1 MSFFFD
7 KIMKVETFIMAHNEE
22 FLMPY
27 LLRHYT
33 LFSDVV
39 ILENNSTDRTVEIAE
54 GFPRTKVLRL
64 KTDDVKDNQWIVDIK
79 NSIYKDSKA
88 DYVIVVDA
96 DEFVYHEDILSILQI
111 AKSNGAD
118 IVLTNWYEM
127 CSPFLPSG
135 QGQIYDEIKTGHLG
149 AGKVNIF
156 SPKIDINYE
165 VGCHKSHP
173 NTDKCFHSS
182 IKTLHYRNISLDW
195 VLKRNERDRVRLSNR
210 NIENGWSYQY
220 NYPEVK
226 VIDNFNKELSISQV
240 IL

>member
-1 MSFFFD
+1 
-7 KIMKVETFIMAHNEE
+7 MKVETFIVAHNEE

-39 ILENNSTDRTVEIAE
+39 ILENNSTDRTIEIAE
-54 GFPRTKVLRL
+54 SFTRTKVLRL
-64 KTDDVKDNQWIVDIK
+64 KTEDVKDNQWIIDVK
-79 NSIYKDSKA
+79 NSVYKSSKA

-127 CSPFLPSG
+127 CSTFLPSG

-149 AGKVNIF
+149 GAKVNIF

-182 IKTLHYRNISLDW
+182 IKTMHFRNISLDW
-195 VLKRNERDRVRLSNR
+195 VFQRNERDRVRLSKK
-210 NIENGWSYQY
+210 NIESGWSFQY
-220 NYPEVK
+220 NYPPTRI
-226 VIDNFNKELSISQV
+226 IDDFNKELSISQV